1 MRDVADAQARC
12 CEADAERM
20 PTMSPDGI
28 ARTVLLALSFG
39 LAVVL
44 LATLTLILEAILFVV
59 GLGRRDVEWRG

>member
-1 MRDVADAQARC
+1 ML
-12 CEADAERM
+12 
-20 PTMSPDGI
+20 PT
-28 ARTVLLALSFG
+28 LSFG

>member
-1 MRDVADAQARC
+1 
-12 CEADAERM
+12 
-20 PTMSPDGI
+20 MSPDEV

-44 LATLTLILEAILFVV
+44 LAILTLILEAILFVL